1 MDEYKSLGIME
12 YRSVAIGMKAADSM
26 LKAADIR
33 MMMMQTVCPGK
44 YIVMFTGKLSS
55 VEAAVKV
62 GRIAPFD
69 EVLVDSYLLGNPDQ
83 SLFAAIY
90 GTCDKENLA
99 AIGILEGYAVASMVG
114 VADEIVKTSPVR
126 LIELRLARGMTGKSY
141 AIFAGEIAA
150 VEASMKK
157 AESILVEVGLFLH
170 SAGIPSPD
178 PVLWEML

>member
-33 MMMMQTVCPGK
+33 MMMMQAVCPGK

-99 AIGILEGYAVASMVG
+99 AIGILVG

-157 AESILVEVGLFLH
+157 AESILVEEGLFLH
-170 SAGIPSPD
+170 SAVIPSPD